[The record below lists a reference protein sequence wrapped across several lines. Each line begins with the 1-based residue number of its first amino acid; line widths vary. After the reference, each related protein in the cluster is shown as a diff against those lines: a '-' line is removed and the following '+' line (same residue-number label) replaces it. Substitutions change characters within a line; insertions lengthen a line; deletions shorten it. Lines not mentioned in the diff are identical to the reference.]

1 MSNRKT
7 TGVSLSEEALKMLKK
22 HAKKENRTH
31 SNFLENLVANE
42 LMELGFL
49 NPSPS
54 KTAK

>member
-7 TGVSLSEEALKMLKK
+7 TGVSLSEEALKLLKR

-42 LMELGFL
+42 LLVMRK
-49 NPSPS
+49 PSHP
-54 KTAK
+54 KTATK